1 VTGGS
6 GLGGDLESLSLPG
19 LQSLGSLS
27 DRQGLVTSLRDQ
39 YGDILNVNVDLHWL
53 MSLLLSL
60 VLSMLVLLL
69 QKRKDRL

>member
-1 VTGGS
+1 
-6 GLGGDLESLSLPG
+6 LESLSLPG

-60 VLSMLVLLL
+60 VLFMLVLLL